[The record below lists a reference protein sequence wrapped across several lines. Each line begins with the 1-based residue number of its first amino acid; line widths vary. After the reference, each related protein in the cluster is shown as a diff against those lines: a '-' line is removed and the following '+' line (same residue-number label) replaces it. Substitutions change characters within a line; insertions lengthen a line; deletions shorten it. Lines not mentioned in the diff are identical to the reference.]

1 MMRRYLQS
9 ILFCLCLAL
18 FSVTAHAAISEE
30 QRLAR
35 ATEVLQQMTLMPES
49 GIPPVLL
56 RRAQAVIVVPNLIK
70 GGFFIGGRHGRGV
83 MVVKSAN
90 GEWSNPA
97 FVALSGG
104 SFGWQFGA
112 QSTDLVLVFKN
123 RGAAS
128 NIVSGKITLG
138 GQASIAAGPV
148 GRNTEAATDLRFNAE
163 VYTYS
168 RNRGLFIGASV
179 EGASI
184 RIDEAANRIYYGNR
198 GITSAEV
205 LGDQSLATP
214 ASARQ
219 FIIALDQVEPAQAA
233 QAQPAPISEP
243 PVQLAPEEEATTYA
257 LGEADFDG

>member
-1 MMRRYLQS
+1 MRRYLNG
-9 ILFCLCLAL
+9 ILFCLGMGLL
-18 FSVTAHAAISEE
+18 SVNAHAALSEE
-30 QRLAR
+30 ERLAR

-70 GGFFIGGRHGRGV
+70 GSFFIGGRHGRGV
-83 MVVKSAN
+83 MVVKSPN
-90 GEWSNPA
+90 GEWSNPS
-97 FVALSGG
+97 FVTLSGG

-123 RGAAS
+123 RGAAD
-128 NIVSGKITLG
+128 NIVSGKLTLG

-179 EGASI
+179 EGASL
-184 RIDEAANRIYYGNR
+184 RIDDAANRVYYGNR
-198 GITSAEV
+198 GITSVEV
-205 LGDQSLATP
+205 LSDQSLATP

-219 FIIALDQVEPAQAA
+219 FILALDQVEPARAA
-233 QAQPAPISEP
+233 QSRPALSEP
-243 PVQLAPEEEATTYA
+243 PDEQLAPEEEATTYA